1 MRIAVTGSIATD
13 HLMTFPG
20 RFIEQLM
27 PGKHDKIALSF
38 LVDSLEIRRGGVAA
52 NMAFGLGC
60 LGLRPLLVGTAGSDF
75 GEYRDWLDRH
85 GVDTSGVRESARHHT
100 ARFIGTTDADMNQI
114 GSFYPGAMTEDRDI
128 DLAELAGQVDLVLI
142 GASDPDAMLA
152 FTKQCIQNQIA
163 FAADTSWQLARLDG
177 EQVRSL
183 ITGADYLFCNEYEAS
198 LTEHKTGWSAAD
210 LSDRVGVRVTT
221 LGSRGARVDRA
232 RAPAGAR
239 AGRAGSNAEGA
250 DRSRRRLP
258 GRFPGR
264 RVVGPERGA
273 GGSARQHRR
282 RTCPRDHGHAGV
294 QARTLGADRA
304 VLRRLRQPG
313 RRGGRTALHL
323 TAPPVDMIM
332 ITIMINEPGPLAPWR
347 PLRDPARRRTRRCG

>member
-221 LGSRGARVDRA
+221 LGSRGARVDRVGHPPVLVPA
-232 RAPAGAR
+232 VPGVTPKEPTGAGDAFRAGFLAAASWGLNVERAAQLGNIVAVHALETTGTQEYKLVRSALIERFSAAYGSQAGA
-239 AGRAGSNAEGA
+239 EI
-250 DRSRRRLP
+250 
-258 GRFPGR
+258 
-264 RVVGPERGA
+264 
-273 GGSARQHRR
+273 ARHY
-282 RTCPRDHGHAGV
+282 
-294 QARTLGADRA
+294 
-304 VLRRLRQPG
+304 
-313 RRGGRTALHL
+313 
-323 TAPPVDMIM
+323 I
-332 ITIMINEPGPLAPWR
+332 
-347 PLRDPARRRTRRCG
+347 